1 MATTKTTS
9 RRRSKALQ
17 HMKSARRIMATIKWN
32 ADSEHRKEM
41 ADLAIDAI
49 DVAIEEIKSTTKTER
64 PTAGPRMNWN

>member
-1 MATTKTTS
+1 M
-9 RRRSKALQ
+9 R
-17 HMKSARRIMATIKWN
+17 SARRIMATIKWS

-64 PTAGPRMNWN
+64 PSTGPRMNWN